1 MNKHL
6 SLLTVIVLLTIMML
20 TIPTKNMKE
29 FFPLIISI
37 TMAFV
42 IPSDIS
48 DMILRG
54 VLFNY
59 YVTSRLYS

>member
-6 SLLTVIVLLTIMML
+6 SLLTVIGLLTIMML

>member
-6 SLLTVIVLLTIMML
+6 SILTIIVLLVTMML
-20 TIPTKNMKE
+20 TMPTKNMKE
-29 FFPLIISI
+29 FLPLIISI
-37 TMAFV
+37 TVSFV

-48 DMILRG
+48 DMVLRG